1 MLEFIY
7 FTLLVDSEL
16 TPPSE
21 VGKKV
26 QFQELAITT
35 AIILLALLLLKGSPQ
50 LLPQISLTAL
60 VPCSKEKCYVE
71 ASACGANPEN
81 KDSLTIDETCFAGKC
96 ENFSENG
103 TTYFINEKNDI
114 CQEKFVRC
122 TKKCQL

>member
-35 AIILLALLLLKGSPQ
+35 AIILLALLLLYRLDQ
-50 LLPQISLTAL
+50 
-60 VPCSKEKCYVE
+60 
-71 ASACGANPEN
+71 
-81 KDSLTIDETCFAGKC
+81 
-96 ENFSENG
+96 
-103 TTYFINEKNDI
+103 
-114 CQEKFVRC
+114 C
-122 TKKCQL
+122 TQKRVF